1 MTAGLPSRRTAD
13 HDVLMDSMDLNQSSA
28 QPDDHASAPD
38 ANHGV
43 QRALWRHWGTPAGIY
58 GTIVYA
64 SVVAASSGGAGDQT
78 QADAFHVLVFSLVS
92 IVVFWMAHVY
102 STALGFHGADERVGA
117 RVRDALRHA
126 LFESGGMLEAAVVP
140 SIPLLLAAIGIL
152 PPALGVWLSL
162 WLTVLLLALLGYLV
176 FHMRG
181 RPVLLC
187 LTGAVVTG
195 LFGVVVI
202 LLKTTLQH

>member
-1 MTAGLPSRRTAD
+1 
-13 HDVLMDSMDLNQSSA
+13 MDSMDLNQSA
-28 QPDDHASAPD
+28 AD
-38 ANHGV
+38 ADGSIRV

-64 SVVAASSGGAGDQT
+64 SVVAASSGGAAD
-78 QADAFHVLVFSLVS
+78 QADALHVLVFSLVS

-102 STALGFHGADERVGA
+102 STALGYHGADEHLGA
-117 RVRDALRHA
+117 RIRDALRHA
-126 LFESGGMLEAAVVP
+126 LFESSGMLEAAVVP
-140 SIPLLLAAIGIL
+140 SIPLLLAALGIL
-152 PPALGVWLSL
+152 PAEVGVLLSL
-162 WLTVLLLALLGYLV
+162 WLTVLLLGLLGYLV
-176 FHMRG
+176 FLIRG
-181 RPVLLC
+181 RSVLVC

>member
-1 MTAGLPSRRTAD
+1 
-13 HDVLMDSMDLNQSSA
+13 MDSMDLNQSA
-28 QPDDHASAPD
+28 AGPDDS
-38 ANHGV
+38 GLRV

-64 SVVAASSGGAGDQT
+64 SVVAASSGDAHDQE
-78 QADAFHVLVFSLVS
+78 AALRVLVFSLVS

-102 STALGFHGADERVGA
+102 STALGYHGADEHLGE
-117 RVRDALRHA
+117 RVRDALRHS
-126 LFESGGMLEAAVVP
+126 LFESSGMLEAAVIP
-140 SIPLLLAAIGIL
+140 SIPLLLAAIGLL
-152 PPALGVWLSL
+152 PAEAGVTFSL

-181 RPVLLC
+181 RPALIC

-202 LLKTTLQH
+202 VLKTTLQH

>member
-1 MTAGLPSRRTAD
+1 
-13 HDVLMDSMDLNQSSA
+13 MDSMDLNESA
-28 QPDDHASAPD
+28 ARRDD
-38 ANHGV
+38 GGIRV

-64 SVVAASSGGAGDQT
+64 SVVAASSGGANS
-78 QADAFHVLVFSLVS
+78 QADALHVLVFSLVS

-117 RVRDALRHA
+117 RVRDAFSHA
-126 LFESGGMLEAAVVP
+126 LFESSGMLEAAVVP
-140 SIPLLLAAIGIL
+140 SIPLLLAAIGLL
-152 PPALGVWLSL
+152 PADVGVLLSL

-187 LTGAVVTG
+187 LAGAVITG

>member
-1 MTAGLPSRRTAD
+1 
-13 HDVLMDSMDLNQSSA
+13 MDSMDLNQSSA
-28 QPDDHASAPD
+28 RPDSSVR
-38 ANHGV
+38 V

-64 SVVAASSGGAGDQT
+64 SVVAASSGGPADQT
-78 QADAFHVLVFSLVS
+78 QQDALHVLVFSLVS

-102 STALGFHGADERVGA
+102 STALGFHGADESVRA
-117 RVRDALRHA
+117 RVRDAFGHA
-126 LFESGGMLEAAVVP
+126 LFESSGMLEAAVVP
-140 SIPLLLAAIGIL
+140 SVPLLLAAIGVL
-152 PPALGVWLSL
+152 PATLGVYLSL

-181 RPVLLC
+181 RSVLIC
-187 LTGAVVTG
+187 LTGAVITG